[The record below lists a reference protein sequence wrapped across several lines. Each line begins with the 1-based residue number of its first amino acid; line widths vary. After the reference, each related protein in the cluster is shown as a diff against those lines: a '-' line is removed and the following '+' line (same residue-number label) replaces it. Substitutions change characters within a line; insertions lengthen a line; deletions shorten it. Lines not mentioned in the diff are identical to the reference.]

1 MAFGSE
7 SDFEKDIASNI
18 YFYPFFIF
26 LLLAGCA
33 TGGRHDSICFF
44 HWRKMRKRP
53 LVEWRE
59 ILKRIGRI
67 LSSFSYRFV
76 FTVVGEV
83 ARFPDELFHLFT

>member
-18 YFYPFFIF
+18 YFLSFFIF

-44 HWRKMRKRP
+44 HWRKNAEKGTRG
-53 LVEWRE
+53 VEGNSKKNWAY
-59 ILKRIGRI
+59 
-67 LSSFSYRFV
+67 SF
-76 FTVVGEV
+76 VV
-83 ARFPDELFHLFT
+83 LL

>member
-1 MAFGSE
+1 
-7 SDFEKDIASNI
+7 
-18 YFYPFFIF
+18 
-26 LLLAGCA
+26 
-33 TGGRHDSICFF
+33 
-44 HWRKMRKRP
+44 MRKRA